1 MANTNNNKK
10 RNTRYTAVFFENEHD
25 LKGSAAEARAKGFEV
40 YDVFT
45 PFPVHGIDKAVGL
58 KPSRLTWIGFA
69 AGVFGLGFALTL
81 QVWTSAYDWALNVGG
96 KPFNSFP
103 LFIPV
108 GFELT
113 VLFAGLI
120 SIGVLFARNRLWIF
134 SKKKIFDCVT
144 DDRFVLVIQQSDA
157 SFDAKRAGE
166 IFRKYNA
173 VEVIEGD
180 QFV

>member
-1 MANTNNNKK
+1 MANTDSDN
-10 RNTRYTAVFFENEHD
+10 RNTRYTAVFFTNEDD
-25 LKGSAAEARAKGFEV
+25 LKASAAEARLRGFEV

-45 PFPVHGIDKAVGL
+45 PFAVHGIDTAVGL

-69 AGVFGLGFALTL
+69 AGVLGLSFALVL
-81 QVWTSAYDWALNVGG
+81 QIWTSAYDWALNVGG

-120 SIGVLFARNRLWIF
+120 SIGVLFMRNRLWIF
-134 SKKKIFDCVT
+134 SRKKIFDRVT
-144 DDRFVLVIQQSDA
+144 DDRFVLVLEQRDA
-157 SFDAKRAGE
+157 SFDAEKAMR
-166 IFRKYNA
+166 IFEKYNA
-173 VEVIEGD
+173 VDVAEGD
-180 QFV
+180 KFV